1 MHDTQKRMVTAAAP
15 ETTTTT
21 TTIAEDQHQIHP
33 ANIQYV
39 IHNI

>member
-21 TTIAEDQHQIHP
+21 TTIAEDQNQIHP